1 MATFWSCL
9 SWSHRVCWIG
19 LQGGGGQGTQE
30 RLECTGWYRK
40 GRGVGSPCAQAQ
52 RTAPVL
58 TRDEELEEEKGSSQE
73 TRISSNHF
81 MPGCRPKAESWG
93 LQCEQLLQMW
103 AGNASRVHRA
113 PTVLVVRA
121 GNHNPPTLVLWP
133 TAHPV
138 HGKSLEARAPSANT
152 KKMW

>member
-73 TRISSNHF
+73 TRICSS
-81 MPGCRPKAESWG
+81 GSQVTTSC
-93 LQCEQLLQMW
+93 LV
-103 AGNASRVHRA
+103 AGPR
-113 PTVLVVRA
+113 LRA
-121 GNHNPPTLVLWP
+121 GARSVSSFCRCGQVMPAECTGLPRCWWSEQGTTIPPPWCCGQQHIQFVER
-133 TAHPV
+133 V
-138 HGKSLEARAPSANT
+138 
-152 KKMW
+152 